1 MFKQNVACATILST
15 TNIAGTLCCNECL
28 FCKQHQIFIYCIIY
42 KTSKKDSPVTYMIV
56 GADVEL
62 STPQKLEWGA
72 ATAVGIAEAN
82 QSGLS

>member
-1 MFKQNVACATILST
+1 MSQLAYYAT
-15 TNIAGTLCCNECL
+15 
-28 FCKQHQIFIYCIIY
+28 
-42 KTSKKDSPVTYMIV
+42 

>member
-1 MFKQNVACATILST
+1 MLYASRLST
-15 TNIAGTLCCNECL
+15 TPTLIVCRLYHTNMKL
-28 FCKQHQIFIYCIIY
+28 NPV
-42 KTSKKDSPVTYMIV
+42 DS

-72 ATAVGIAEAN
+72 ATAVEIAEAN